1 MARRSILLTIA
12 FAIAGLGTAIMIMY
26 VQGIE
31 ARATEGQTL
40 VEVLVATE
48 TIDAG
53 ESAADAQAAGKLEK
67 TEVVRDDVVEG
78 ALSSTASIED
88 EVALGDIYPGQ
99 QVIGQQFGNPR
110 FEEALTIPDDKL
122 AISVE
127 LTDPARVAGFVNPGS
142 EVAIFASGDPE
153 LYKPDGT
160 TQKLS
165 PVTRLLLAK
174 VLVIGVG
181 DTSVAAT
188 TTTDEDGKSTTEEIP
203 RTILTVAVTQ
213 EEAEKVIYASRNGDL
228 AFALRSEKSRAVDN
242 PGVTAAD
249 IMPEIFGGAR

>member
-1 MARRSILLTIA
+1 MARRSILLTVA

-31 ARATEGQTL
+31 ARATEGQQL
-40 VEVLVATE
+40 VEVLTVTE
-48 TIDAG
+48 VIAAG
-53 ESAADAQAAGKLEK
+53 ETVEDAQAAGKFEM
-67 TEVVRDDVVEG
+67 TEVVQDDVVDG
-78 ALSSTASIED
+78 ALGSTSSIED
-88 EVALGDIYPGQ
+88 EVALAPIYPGQ
-99 QVIGQQFGNPR
+99 QVLGQQFGNAH
-110 FEEALTIPDDKL
+110 FEEALTIPDDLL
-122 AISVE
+122 AVSVE

-181 DTSVAAT
+181 DTSVSST
-188 TTTDEDGKSTTEEIP
+188 TTKDDGKRTTEEIP
-203 RTILTVAVTQ
+203 RTILTIAVTQ
-213 EEAEKVIYASRNGDL
+213 DEAEKVIYASRNGDL
-228 AFALRSEKSRAVDN
+228 TFALRSKNSKAVDQ
-242 PGVTAAD
+242 PGVTARD
-249 IMPEIFGGAR
+249 IMPELFGGAR